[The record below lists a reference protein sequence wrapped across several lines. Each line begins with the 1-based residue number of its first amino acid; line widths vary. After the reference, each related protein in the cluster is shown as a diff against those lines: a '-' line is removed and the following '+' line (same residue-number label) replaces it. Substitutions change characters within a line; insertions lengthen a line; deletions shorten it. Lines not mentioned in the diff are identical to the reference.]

1 MYKLA
6 LSAGVF
12 LSLTS
17 MNFAQAD
24 ATGTVNFQGK
34 LYETTCDVSVEEQG
48 PDAIVTLPPVGI
60 EQLSSAGM
68 IAGRTEFNMKLSDCP
83 YVTGGGRVTAFF
95 EAGPTVDLV
104 TGRLKNASGTA
115 GNVDLI
121 IYYGSST
128 VQSRAGTLPKMH
140 YSFSGNPTTV
150 TLPYAVAYYAKA
162 PTTAGSVRSSVV
174 YSISYR

>member
-1 MYKLA
+1 MHKLA
-6 LSAGVF
+6 ISTGII
-12 LSLTS
+12 LSLAS

-48 PDAIVTLPPVGI
+48 ADAIVTLPTVGI

-83 YVTGGGRVTAFF
+83 WVTARGPVTAFF

-121 IYYGSST
+121 IYYGGGT
-128 VQSRAGTLPKMH
+128 VQSKAGTQPKMH
-140 YSFSGNPTTV
+140 YTFSGNPTTV

-162 PTTAGSVRSSVV
+162 PTTAGTVRSSVV